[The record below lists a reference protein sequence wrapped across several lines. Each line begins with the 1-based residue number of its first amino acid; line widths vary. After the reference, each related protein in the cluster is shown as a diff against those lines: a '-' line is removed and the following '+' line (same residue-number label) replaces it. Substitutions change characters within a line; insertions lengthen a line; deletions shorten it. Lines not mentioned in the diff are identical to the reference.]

1 MVVNTEA
8 DDGQAVDVLAIAFAV
23 DEVEWPNVSQK
34 VHLRQSAMLLSLAA
48 GGQLIQACVD
58 SGVPIGVMNQWRDLD
73 VGGFRERLNL
83 ARQVFAES
91 LERLAFDRVRQQQP
105 GANPLLLIRLLEAHL
120 PDRYK
125 LASDSN
131 PDAAL
136 EFLAK
141 VKAVAAVGGLTGT
154 RPALLIGDD
163 RVKKADRVTEDGS
176 KSKLDRIFQ

>member
-1 MVVNTEA
+1 MVDMQQT
-8 DDGQAVDVLAIAFAV
+8 DDRQAVGVQVEAFKV
-23 DEVEWPNVSQK
+23 DREEWPLVSESIS
-34 VHLRQSAMLLSLAA
+34 LRQSVMLLSVSID
-48 GGQLIQACVD
+48 GQLLRACVD
-58 SGVPIGVMNQWRDLD
+58 NGVPISTLNMWRDQD
-73 VGGFRERLNL
+73 IGGFRERLNL
-83 ARQVFAES
+83 ARQFFAES

-125 LASDSN
+125 LASDSD

-163 RVKKADRVTEDGS
+163 RVKKADRVAEDGS